1 MITATSDVASTG
13 AAAAD
18 AMPGSA
24 TSADTNGSTTDR
36 SRETSTARTLDRVR
50 SEVLPAALATS
61 PATAHVGGYTA
72 TMSDLSQRVEERLP
86 IFLVAV
92 VAMSYLLLMVLFR
105 SLLVPLKA
113 AVLNL
118 LSVAAAYGVLVM
130 VFQWGW
136 AASLIGLEST
146 VPIISFI
153 PLFMFAIL
161 FGLSMDYEV
170 FLLSRVREEYL
181 RTRENHAAV
190 VRGIGVT
197 ARTIS
202 CGAAIMVSVFVG
214 FGFGDDP
221 VLKMLGLGLAT
232 AVFLDATLVR
242 LVLVPATMTLLG
254 DANWWLPA
262 WLDRLLPTWDLEG
275 ADDNLPDPVEP
286 DPGQRATQQPVRV
299 G

>member
-1 MITATSDVASTG
+1 
-13 AAAAD
+13 
-18 AMPGSA
+18 
-24 TSADTNGSTTDR
+24 
-36 SRETSTARTLDRVR
+36 
-50 SEVLPAALATS
+50 
-61 PATAHVGGYTA
+61 
-72 TMSDLSQRVEERLP
+72 
-86 IFLVAV
+86 
-92 VAMSYLLLMVLFR
+92 
-105 SLLVPLKA
+105 
-113 AVLNL
+113 
-118 LSVAAAYGVLVM
+118 VLVM

-181 RTRENHAAV
+181 RTRDNPAAV

-214 FGFGDDP
+214 FGSGDDP
-221 VLKMLGLGLAT
+221 VLKMLGFGLAT

-254 DANWWLPA
+254 NANWWLPA
-262 WLDRLLPTWDLEG
+262 WLDRLLPKWDLDG
-275 ADDNLPDPVEP
+275 AADDHPAHEEP
-286 DPGQRATQQPVRV
+286 DSNRHASHRPVRT

>member
-1 MITATSDVASTG
+1 
-13 AAAAD
+13 
-18 AMPGSA
+18 
-24 TSADTNGSTTDR
+24 
-36 SRETSTARTLDRVR
+36 
-50 SEVLPAALATS
+50 
-61 PATAHVGGYTA
+61 
-72 TMSDLSQRVEERLP
+72 
-86 IFLVAV
+86 
-92 VAMSYLLLMVLFR
+92 
-105 SLLVPLKA
+105 
-113 AVLNL
+113 
-118 LSVAAAYGVLVM
+118 
-130 VFQWGW
+130 
-136 AASLIGLEST
+136 
-146 VPIISFI
+146 
-153 PLFMFAIL
+153 
-161 FGLSMDYEV
+161 MDYEV

-181 RTRENHAAV
+181 RTGDNGYAV

-242 LVLVPATMTLLG
+242 LVLVPATMKLLG

-275 ADDNLPDPVEP
+275 ADDKLPDLVEP
-286 DPGQRATQQPVRV
+286 DSDRGALKQPVRA